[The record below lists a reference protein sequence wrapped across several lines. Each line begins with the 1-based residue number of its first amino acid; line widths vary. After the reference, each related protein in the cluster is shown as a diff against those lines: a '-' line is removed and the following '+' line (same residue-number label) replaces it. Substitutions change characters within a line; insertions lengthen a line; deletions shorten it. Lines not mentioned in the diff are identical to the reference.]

1 MDNASK
7 LAMRDISIKTML
19 FMEIFV
25 NNALVHA
32 KFAQVRFNA
41 FNAQMGINLYNLNFY
56 IKKKLFSPIK

>member
-7 LAMRDISIKTML
+7 LAMRDISIRTML

-25 NNALVHA
+25 NSALVHV

-41 FNAQMGINLYNLNFY
+41 FNAQMGINY
-56 IKKKLFSPIK
+56 II

>member
-7 LAMRDISIKTML
+7 LAMRDISIRTML

-41 FNAQMGINLYNLNFY
+41 FNAQMGINLYNLNF
-56 IKKKLFSPIK
+56 L